1 MGGASARSTESGP
14 PMQPPGRTPC
24 GWRECPPVPAR
35 SAPGT
40 HASHPMWVARVPVQ
54 MHVSRRAS
62 VPLSH
67 PMWVARVP
75 VVNSFFVAIKNASS
89 HPMWVARVPVARSN
103 KFCGVRSLSHP
114 MWVARVPVSRQR
126 QYNTSLYRRTPCGWR
141 ECPFRLTRKTS
152 KALKVAPHVGGASAR
167 LLLQGVMSISNC
179 RTPCGWRECPL
190 TEGRQY
196 AAPLSSHPMWVA
208 RVPVSTPRGRR
219 LMRTVAPHVGGAS
232 ARHGGQS

>member
-1 MGGASARSTESGP
+1 MSHPMWVARVPATVGLGVNAGLGVAPHVGGASARSTESGP

-141 ECPFRLTRKTS
+141 ECPC
-152 KALKVAPHVGGASAR
+152 
-167 LLLQGVMSISNC
+167 QQYGVNEDWL
-179 RTPCGWRECPL
+179 RT
-190 TEGRQY
+190 
-196 AAPLSSHPMWVA
+196 SHPMWVA
-208 RVPVSTPRGRR
+208 RVPVSSHAQNEQSIEGRTPCGWRECPFATPRSN
-219 LMRTVAPHVGGAS
+219 VNI
-232 ARHGGQS
+232 

>member
-1 MGGASARSTESGP
+1 MWVARVPVAYIVIIGKSTNNVAPHVGGASARNSPRLHQTV
-14 PMQPPGRTPC
+14 QIR
-24 GWRECPPVPAR
+24 
-35 SAPGT
+35 
-40 HASHPMWVARVPVQ
+40 SHPMWVARVPVQ

-141 ECPFRLTRKTS
+141 ECPF
-152 KALKVAPHVGGASAR
+152 A
-167 LLLQGVMSISNC
+167 
-179 RTPCGWRECPL
+179 
-190 TEGRQY
+190 
-196 AAPLSSHPMWVA
+196 
-208 RVPVSTPRGRR
+208 TPRSN
-219 LMRTVAPHVGGAS
+219 VNI
-232 ARHGGQS
+232 